1 MTTTEIENPSV
12 RPDRSEACADIP
24 DEEIVQ
30 RVLEGDVDL
39 FEILLRRYDQRVYR
53 AARAV
58 LGDDQEAE
66 DVTQEAWVRA
76 FRHLGQFEKRAR
88 FSTWLTRIALHE
100 AWARSRRARNRR
112 SLEET
117 PSWEEKLVSRSSS
130 PEGDAAGGE
139 LRAFLESAVEG
150 LPEFYRVVFVLR
162 AIEGLSTAEAAVA
175 LELSEDAV
183 KTRLSRARALLRREL
198 TARAGPGLAQAFP
211 FFGRRCD
218 RMVDAVMSRIRTD
231 LGLAPGALRI

>member
-1 MTTTEIENPSV
+1 MATIESV
-12 RPDRSEACADIP
+12 PGSRTDERVDTS

-30 RVLEGDVDL
+30 RVLEGEVDL

-58 LGDDQEAE
+58 LADDQEAE

-76 FRHLGQFEKRAR
+76 FRHLGQFEQRAR

-100 AWARSRRARNRR
+100 AWGRARRARKSH
-112 SLEET
+112 SLQET
-117 PSWEEKLVSRSSS
+117 PSWEESLVSRRPS

-139 LRAFLESAVEG
+139 LRTFLESAVEG
-150 LPEFYRVVFVLR
+150 LPDFYRVVFVLR

-183 KTRLSRARALLRREL
+183 KTRFSRARALLRREL
-198 TARAGPGLAQAFP
+198 TARAGPGITQAFP
-211 FFGRRCD
+211 FLGRRCD
-218 RMVDAVMSRIRTD
+218 RMVNAVMSRIRSD
-231 LGLAPGALRI
+231 LGLDSGPLPT